1 MTRWLLGQFLCN
13 FCMHKQPFSPLPP
26 WFFSIMKTWGSFYV
40 FFPLPVITLLCFLS
54 SSSHVYSSMF
64 SFLFPCILLCLLVT
78 IFLYLYLLF
87 FFYHNF
93 LVNFSPS
100 LKTHLNPKSYLKK
113 KNEASCTLLS
123 YNGCLYSCCLCRF
136 NWNRQLHEFTFKE
149 HFQRRTFSVG
159 RLCFSRKSCYM
170 YSDAI

>member
-26 WFFSIMKTWGSFYV
+26 WFFSILKTWGSFYV

-100 LKTHLNPKSYLKK
+100 LKTHLNPKPYLKK
-113 KNEASCTLLS
+113 KKRKKRNEASCTLFKRVHVLS
-123 YNGCLYSCCLCRF
+123 CLVMYAYIHVAF
-136 NWNRQLHEFTFKE
+136 
-149 HFQRRTFSVG
+149 VG
-159 RLCFSRKSCYM
+159 STGADNFMSFPLKKL
-170 YSDAI
+170 I